1 MGVSA
6 GIKDAAA
13 AVAADDRPLLLLGAA
28 GRGAATGARLTHV
41 PDTLHVTCTSSR
53 GRGAADS
60 LFIVPLMPGVT
71 FKCPMTAAEA
81 GCAPLHQNKCAAAA
95 VVAAAA
101 AATTGDL

>member
-53 GRGAADS
+53 GRGAADI

-71 FKCPMTAAEA
+71 YKCPMTAAEI
-81 GCAPLHQNKCAAAA
+81 PLHQSKCAAAV

-101 AATTGDL
+101 AAAAATGDL